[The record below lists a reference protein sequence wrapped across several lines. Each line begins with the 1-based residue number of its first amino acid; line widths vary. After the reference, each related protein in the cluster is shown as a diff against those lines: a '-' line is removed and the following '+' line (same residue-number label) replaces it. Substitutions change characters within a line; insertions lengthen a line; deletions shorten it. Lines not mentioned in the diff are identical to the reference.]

1 MKYKTEFLLVL
12 SHTGNVFFFFSH
24 FFFFWSAVKML
35 SLISSGNSNSD
46 QFYETFLARAK
57 GCGQERER
65 GKIWTHPGFLRFG
78 LNWKPTFFF
87 FFSRFTSWVHRGSSH
102 DISWESQQ
110 RFPRPRVV
118 AVFCSVS
125 LYGEYLGVPCSH
137 VFTRGMVYN
146 AAIPPLSPSQILSL
160 VS

>member
-87 FFSRFTSWVHRGSSH
+87 FFSHDSLLGSTEALLMTSLGNLSSGSH
-102 DISWESQQ
+102 DPGWWLSSAACHFMVNIW
-110 RFPRPRVV
+110 
-118 AVFCSVS
+118 VFLALMSS
-125 LYGEYLGVPCSH
+125 LGAWYTMQLYRLYLRARYSH
-137 VFTRGMVYN
+137 
-146 AAIPPLSPSQILSL
+146 
-160 VS
+160 

>member
-1 MKYKTEFLLVL
+1 MKSKTKFLLVL
-12 SHTGNVFFFFSH
+12 SHTGNVFFFFL
-24 FFFFWSAVKML
+24 FWSAVKML

-46 QFYETFLARAK
+46 QFYETFLAR
-57 GCGQERER
+57 

-78 LNWKPTFFF
+78 LNWKPTFFFFFFF

-146 AAIPPLSPSQILSL
+146 ASIPPLSLSQILSL